1 MFHRKPIKTILV
13 VIALCTLF
21 LTACGE
27 TPSTP
32 DTTGSTN
39 SGGTTNTTTDNTA
52 NADSNTTP
60 STNTNTATDSGNNT
74 QTSATPNIVVVLDGL
89 ASELSN
95 FDQKTEQ
102 AAGDTIVNFN
112 GTSASITGE
121 GCSITDSVLNITVPG
136 TYVLSGSFRG
146 QVAVQVDKTEKVR
159 LILNNADIT
168 CPDGPALIITSA
180 DKVGITLAD
189 GTTNTLTDGNTYAD
203 TSDKAPNACVFSK
216 DDLTINGSG
225 TLNVNA
231 NFHNGIDTSND
242 LKLVSGTINVTAKN
256 HAIKGNDSVAIFG
269 GTITVN
275 GGNDGIKS
283 DTEGEAGKGF
293 FYMNGGTLDI
303 TAVDDGI
310 QAITSI
316 RIDSGSVSFHVQD
329 DATNCDGSIAI
340 AEGVV
345 K

>member
-1 MFHRKPIKTILV
+1 MFYKRSTKTLLAAAV
-13 VIALCTLF
+13 LCTLF
-21 LTACGE
+21 LTACGG
-27 TPSTP
+27 TQPSTGAT
-32 DTTGSTN
+32 DA
-39 SGGTTNTTTDNTA
+39 SGNTAITPTAAPTDNTGT
-52 NADSNTTP
+52 ADKTETIAPTTAP
-60 STNTNTATDSGNNT
+60 T
-74 QTSATPNIVVVLDGL
+74 VVVQLNGL

-102 AAGDTIVNFN
+102 SAGDVEISLNNT
-112 GTSASITGE
+112 TASINGS
-121 GCSITDSVLNITVPG
+121 GCTLTNSVLSITAPG
-136 TYVLSGSFRG
+136 TYILSGTLNG
-146 QVAVQVDKTEKVR
+146 QVVVNVDKTEKVR
-159 LILNNADIT
+159 LILKNATIT
-168 CPDGPALIITSA
+168 CADGPAIIITSA

-189 GTTNTLTDGNTYAD
+189 GTTNTLTDGTTYSNTG
-203 TSDKAPNACVFSK
+203 DKAPNACIFSK
-216 DDLTINGSG
+216 DDLTINGNG

-242 LKLVSGTINVTAKN
+242 LKLVSGTINITAKN
-256 HAIKGNDSVAIFG
+256 HAIKGNDSVSVFG
-269 GTITVN
+269 GTITVK

-303 TAVDDGI
+303 TAADDGI
-310 QAITSI
+310 QATSSI

-329 DATNCDGSIAI
+329 DATNCDGSTAI

>member
-1 MFHRKPIKTILV
+1 MFHKKSIKMLLV
-13 VIALCTLF
+13 LTVLSVLL
-21 LTACGE
+21 LTACGQTE
-27 TPSTP
+27 
-32 DTTGSTN
+32 D
-39 SGGTTNTTTDNTA
+39 
-52 NADSNTTP
+52 
-60 STNTNTATDSGNNT
+60 STNTPGTTA
-74 QTSATPNIVVVLDGL
+74 ATPTTAPAQDTSTTGDSLQSAVPTTSPTIVVQLNGL

-102 AAGDTIVNFN
+102 GSDAVTVHFN
-112 GTSASITGE
+112 GSSATITGE
-121 GCSITDSVLNITVPG
+121 GCSLTDSILNITAPG
-136 TYVLSGSFRG
+136 TYVLSGIFNG
-146 QVAVQVDKTEKVR
+146 QVRAHVDKTEKVR
-159 LILNNADIT
+159 LVLNNASIS
-168 CPDGPALIITSA
+168 CADGPAIIITSA

-189 GTTNTLTDGNTYAD
+189 GTNNTLSDGKTYTD

-216 DDLTINGSG
+216 DDLTINGNGSL
-225 TLNVNA
+225 TVNG

-242 LKLVSGTINVTAKN
+242 LKLVSGTINVIAKN
-256 HAIKGNDSVAIFG
+256 HALKGNDSVSVFG
-269 GTITVN
+269 GSITVN

-293 FYMNGGTLDI
+293 FYMNGGTLDV

-310 QAITSI
+310 QAVSSI

-329 DATNCDGSIAI
+329 DATNCDGSVAI

>member
-1 MFHRKPIKTILV
+1 MFHKKSMK
-13 VIALCTLF
+13 TLF
-21 LTACGE
+21 ALTALSTLLLTACG
-27 TPSTP
+27 
-32 DTTGSTN
+32 
-39 SGGTTNTTTDNTA
+39 
-52 NADSNTTP
+52 
-60 STNTNTATDSGNNT
+60 NT
-74 QTSATPNIVVVLDGL
+74 QTPPAVETNPTAAPTAAPSQSGDNSAETAPTAAPQLVVKLDGL
-89 ASELSN
+89 ASELTN
-95 FDQKTEQ
+95 FDQKTEWD
-102 AAGDTIVNFN
+102 AEDVSVTFN
-112 GTSASITGE
+112 GSSADIKGE
-121 GCSITDSVLNITVPG
+121 GCSVKDSVLSITAPG
-136 TYVLSGSFRG
+136 TYVLSGSFNG
-146 QVAVQVDKTEKVR
+146 QVSVHVDKAEKVR
-159 LILNNADIT
+159 LVLNNASIN
-168 CPDGPALIITSA
+168 CADGPAIIVTSA

-189 GTTNTLTDGNTYAD
+189 GTTNSLTDGKTYAD

-216 DDLTINGSG
+216 DDLSINGNG
-225 TLNVNA
+225 TLTVTA

-256 HAIKGNDSVAIFG
+256 HALKGNDSVSIFG

-293 FYMNGGTLDI
+293 FYMNGGTLDV

-310 QAITSI
+310 QAVSSI

-329 DATNCDGSIAI
+329 DATNCDGSVAI

>member
-1 MFHRKPIKTILV
+1 MFHKKTMK
-13 VIALCTLF
+13 TLF
-21 LTACGE
+21 ALTALSALLLTACGGTQ
-27 TPSTP
+27 TPPATEITP
-32 DTTGSTN
+32 
-39 SGGTTNTTTDNTA
+39 
-52 NADSNTTP
+52 
-60 STNTNTATDSGNNT
+60 TATPTAAPSQSDNNSSQET
-74 QTSATPNIVVVLDGL
+74 APTAAPQLVVKLDGL
-89 ASELSN
+89 ASELTN
-95 FDQKTEQ
+95 FDQKTKWDAE
-102 AAGDTIVNFN
+102 DVSVTFN
-112 GTSASITGE
+112 GSSAEIKGE
-121 GCSITDSVLNITVPG
+121 GCSVNDSVLSITAPG
-136 TYVLSGSFRG
+136 TYVLSGNFNG
-146 QVAVQVDKTEKVR
+146 QVRIAVDKAEKVR
-159 LILNNADIT
+159 LVLNNASIS
-168 CPDGPALIITSA
+168 CADGPAIIITSA

-189 GTTNTLTDGNTYAD
+189 GTTNSLSDGKTYAD

-216 DDLTINGSG
+216 DDLSINGNG
-225 TLNVNA
+225 TLNVTA

-256 HAIKGNDSVAIFG
+256 HALKGNDSVSIFG

-293 FYMNGGTLDI
+293 FYMNGGTLDV

-310 QAITSI
+310 QAVSSI

-329 DATNCDGSIAI
+329 DATNCDGSVAI

>member
-1 MFHRKPIKTILV
+1 MSHKKSITTLLV
-13 VIALCTLF
+13 LTVLCSLF
-21 LTACGE
+21 FTACGKTGDSDN
-27 TPSTP
+27 TP
-32 DTTGSTN
+32 
-39 SGGTTNTTTDNTA
+39 GTTTPVTPTAAPAQDNASSDSSVQPAVPTTAPT
-52 NADSNTTP
+52 
-60 STNTNTATDSGNNT
+60 
-74 QTSATPNIVVVLDGL
+74 IVVQLKGL

-102 AAGDTIVNFN
+102 STDAVSVNFN
-112 GTSASITGE
+112 GTSATITGN
-121 GCSITDSVLNITVPG
+121 GCSINDSVLSITAPG
-136 TYVLSGSFRG
+136 TYVLSGNFNG
-146 QVAVQVDKTEKVR
+146 QVSVHVDKAEKVR
-159 LILNNADIT
+159 LILNNASIHCT
-168 CPDGPALIITSA
+168 DGPALTITSA

-189 GTTNTLTDGNTYAD
+189 GTTNSLTDGETYAD

-216 DDLTINGSG
+216 DDLTINGNG
-225 TLNVNA
+225 TLNVTA

-256 HAIKGNDSVAIFG
+256 HALKGNDSVSVFG
-269 GTITVN
+269 GNITVN

-310 QAITSI
+310 QAVSSI

-329 DATNCDGSIAI
+329 NATNCDGSIAI

>member
-1 MFHRKPIKTILV
+1 MSHKKSITTLLV
-13 VIALCTLF
+13 LTVLCALF
-21 LTACGE
+21 FTACGKTGDSDN
-27 TPSTP
+27 TP
-32 DTTGSTN
+32 
-39 SGGTTNTTTDNTA
+39 GTTTPATPTAAPAQDNTA
-52 NADSNTTP
+52 SDSSVQATVPTTAP
-60 STNTNTATDSGNNT
+60 T
-74 QTSATPNIVVVLDGL
+74 IVVQLKGL

-102 AAGDTIVNFN
+102 STDAVSVNFN
-112 GTSASITGE
+112 GSSATITGN
-121 GCSITDSVLNITVPG
+121 GCSINDSVLSITAPG
-136 TYVLSGSFRG
+136 TYVLSGNFNG
-146 QVAVQVDKTEKVR
+146 QVSVHVDKAEKVR
-159 LILNNADIT
+159 LILNNASIS
-168 CPDGPALIITSA
+168 CADGPALTITSA

-189 GTTNTLTDGNTYAD
+189 GTTNSLTDGKTYAD

-216 DDLTINGSG
+216 DDLTINGNG
-225 TLNVNA
+225 TLNVTA

-242 LKLVSGTINVTAKN
+242 LKLVSGTINVSAKN
-256 HAIKGNDSVAIFG
+256 HALKGNDSVSVFG
-269 GTITVN
+269 GNITVN

-310 QAITSI
+310 QAVNSI

-329 DATNCDGSIAI
+329 NATNCDGSIAI

>member
-1 MFHRKPIKTILV
+1 MK
-13 VIALCTLF
+13 TLF
-21 LTACGE
+21 ALTALSTLLLTACG
-27 TPSTP
+27 
-32 DTTGSTN
+32 
-39 SGGTTNTTTDNTA
+39 
-52 NADSNTTP
+52 
-60 STNTNTATDSGNNT
+60 NT
-74 QTSATPNIVVVLDGL
+74 QTPPAVETTPTAAPTAAPSQSGDNSAETAPTAAPQLVVKLNGL
-89 ASELSN
+89 SSELTN
-95 FDQKTEQ
+95 FDQKTKCDAE
-102 AAGDTIVNFN
+102 DVTVNFN
-112 GTSASITGE
+112 GSSATIKGE
-121 GCSITDSVLNITVPG
+121 GCSVQNAVLSITTPG
-136 TYVLSGSFRG
+136 TYVLSGSFNG
-146 QVAVQVDKTEKVR
+146 QVSVSVDKAEKVR
-159 LILNNADIT
+159 LVLNNASIT
-168 CPDGPALIITSA
+168 CSDGPAIIITSA

-189 GTTNTLTDGNTYAD
+189 GTTNTLSDGKTYAD

-216 DDLTINGSG
+216 DDLSINGNG
-225 TLNVNA
+225 TLNVTA

-256 HAIKGNDSVAIFG
+256 HALKGNDSVSVFG

-293 FYMNGGTLDI
+293 FYMNGGTLDV

-310 QAITSI
+310 QAISSI
-316 RIDSGSVSFHVQD
+316 RIDNGSVSFHVQD